1 MKTHMK
7 TAAFGCLALAAM
19 GASAAAEEEEF
30 FLDTNNIS
38 VEGGYM
44 FDMGN
49 GLSVDHLWGGN
60 LGIGYSFAETS
71 RSYQSLYMKL
81 GLFAGSDKEETSFYN
96 RGVMIGG
103 EIPPACPGSYK
114 YSQRIIPL
122 TLGYDY
128 NYKLTPSVT
137 IFAGVN
143 AGVYFSK
150 TERKGSGLIDDREER
165 NHWYN
170 LHKTNSSFSPMLGIN
185 LGASYQVAPRW
196 KCSVGINFQQVFEMG
211 QENSSIFIENSK
223 KSTVT
228 GTVYVGMTYT
238 Y

>member
-30 FLDTNNIS
+30 FPDINNIS
-38 VEGGYM
+38 VESGYM

-49 GLSVDHLWGGN
+49 GLSADHLWGGN

-71 RSYQSLYMKL
+71 KSYQSLYAKI
-81 GLFAGSDKEETSFYN
+81 GLFAGSDGEETSYYN
-96 RGVMIGG
+96 KGVLIGG
-103 EIPPACPGSYK
+103 KRPPAAPGNYK

-122 TLGYDY
+122 TVGYEY
-128 NYKLTPSVT
+128 NYKLTPSVN

-143 AGVYFSK
+143 GGCYFSK
-150 TERKGSGLIDDREER
+150 TERKGVGLLAED
-165 NHWYN
+165 HWYL
-170 LHKTNSSFSPMLGIN
+170 LHKTVSSVSPVLGIN

-196 KCSVGINFQQVFEMG
+196 KCAVGINIQQVFG
-211 QENSSIFIENSK
+211 IAQENPSVFERNSK

-228 GTVYVGMTYT
+228 GTVYAGVTYT

>member
-81 GLFAGSDKEETSFYN
+81 GLFAGSDTERKVEWKNEPYH
-96 RGVMIGG
+96 
-103 EIPPACPGSYK
+103 YK
-114 YSQRIIPL
+114 YSQRLIPV
-122 TLGYDY
+122 TLGYEY
-128 NYKLTPSVT
+128 HYKLTSAVNVFAGISAGGMYSSSSKKGSGIVGEGQHFLGFEDPHSSFCAAVGANLGVT
-137 IFAGVN
+137 YRFAPRWEWTAGVN
-143 AGVYFSK
+143 F
-150 TERKGSGLIDDREER
+150 L
-165 NHWYN
+165 
-170 LHKTNSSFSPMLGIN
+170 
-185 LGASYQVAPRW
+185 
-196 KCSVGINFQQVFEMG
+196 QVFEMT
-211 QENSSIFIENSK
+211 QEIPTWKQRIEK
-223 KSTVT
+223 KSTMT
-228 GTVYVGMTYT
+228 ATVYTGITFTY
-238 Y
+238 